1 MGYGD
6 EIMRTAVRGT
16 RDWYI
21 AERTPER
28 WVFNSRFRVRPGVL
42 THLPR
47 LTRGEIEKIDP
58 ETIVLEPHT
67 KDRICGA
74 NKTWP
79 WDRWVELAER
89 AAPHYRLAQFGYGKA
104 ILPGVEEIRTKSFW
118 HACAIL
124 KLCRGVVTTEGG
136 LHHAAGALGKSAVVI
151 FGAFNS
157 PRLFGYDGH
166 VNIEEPDPAGLGA
179 RQTHSACVAAML
191 RISVD
196 RVLTAMEKAFR

>member
-6 EIMRTAVRGT
+6 EIMRTVAT
-16 RDWYI
+16 DWYI
-21 AERTPER
+21 AAKTPER
-28 WVFNSRFRVRPGVL
+28 WIYNEDFRVRPGVIRKIR
-42 THLPR
+42 R
-47 LTRGEIEKIDP
+47 LVRAAAIDP
-58 ETIVLEPHT
+58 DTVILEPHT
-67 KDRICGA
+67 KEHICGA

-89 AAPHYRLAQFGYGKA
+89 ASATFRIAQFGYGKA
-104 ILPGVEEIRTKSFW
+104 ILPGVEEIRTESFW
-118 HACAIL
+118 HACAVL
-124 KLCRGVVTTEGG
+124 ARCRGIVTTEGG
-136 LHHAAGALGKSAVVI
+136 LHHAAGALRKPAVVI

-157 PRLFGYDGH
+157 PRLFGYDDH